1 MVIFAR
7 LFGLYSFS
15 HQSCTSST
23 LHLRKEIYPRKSFT
37 NLYQLIFKR
46 LLSNR
51 YQVFIV
57 LIMKKISFIAALAVL
72 AMMSLS
78 SCAVRFDKKAIMKE
92 IDDLKALKDSITVI
106 HDSISLD
113 DFSDASP
120 EEDSDT
126 SSVVVDETI

>member
-1 MVIFAR
+1 
-7 LFGLYSFS
+7 
-15 HQSCTSST
+15 
-23 LHLRKEIYPRKSFT
+23 
-37 NLYQLIFKR
+37 
-46 LLSNR
+46 
-51 YQVFIV
+51 
-57 LIMKKISFIAALAVL
+57 MKKISFIVALAFL
-72 AMMSLS
+72 AMVSLS

-126 SSVVVDETI
+126 ASMVVDEAI